1 MYAISAVFQAL
12 ARFAR
17 PVRPVVCLCQAALAC
32 LLAIGLPARADV
44 TTADV
49 QVAAR
54 ALSFV
59 TDPLKGAIR
68 VGIVYAAGNPK
79 SVQQAQSL
87 RSMLGNGLKVGNL
100 ELRPVLVR
108 STDVADANVDLFF
121 LTEYMTVNETPNLL
135 QDRARQPILCVTTD
149 IEQVRR
155 GACVMGVRSR
165 PKVEVFVNRES
176 ATTSNTKFSTVFRV
190 MITELS

>member
-1 MYAISAVFQAL
+1 MYAIPSVFHALTRFAL
-12 ARFAR
+12 A
-17 PVRPVVCLCQAALAC
+17 ALLVIC
-32 LLAIGLPARADV
+32 LPARADV

-59 TDPLKGAIR
+59 SNPLSGAVR

-87 RSMLGNGLKVGNL
+87 RRMLGNGLKVGNL
-100 ELRPVLVR
+100 ELRPVLVK
-108 STDVADANVDLFF
+108 STDVAAADVDLFF
-121 LTEYMTVNETPNLL
+121 LTEFMTVNETPRKLGH
-135 QDRARQPILCVTTD
+135 RAQQSILCVTTD
-149 IEQVRR
+149 IAQVRR

-165 PKVEVFVNRES
+165 PKVEVFVNRPS
-176 ATTSNTKFSTVFRV
+176 ATENSISFSTVFRV

>member
-1 MYAISAVFQAL
+1 MYAISAIFQAL
-12 ARFAR
+12 ARIAR
-17 PVRPVVCLCQAALAC
+17 PVRPVVCLWQTALAC
-32 LLAIGLPARADV
+32 LLVVCVPARADV

-59 TDPLKGAIR
+59 TNPLKGAVR

-87 RSMLGNGLKVGNL
+87 RSMLGSGLKVGNL
-100 ELRPVLVR
+100 ELRPVLVK
-108 STDVADANVDLFF
+108 STDVASADVDLFF
-121 LTEYMTVNETPNLL
+121 LTEYMTAVETPKQLGTDAGRPL
-135 QDRARQPILCVTTD
+135 LCVTND
-149 IEQVRR
+149 IGQVRR

-165 PKVEVFVNRES
+165 PKVEVFVNRAS
-176 ATTSNTKFSTVFRV
+176 AAANQINFSTVFRV